1 MMIWICWYIIC
12 NITSSFTGKVT
23 SYSQNIYRFGSK
35 LGFVYQC
42 GLLVL
47 TFPLLLPPDLVAF
60 CLALTSSFSFLSLF
74 FLPFLFF
81 FLFVCFMIWLFPP
94 HDLTF
99 SIVCD
104 FECFSNTQAYS
115 LVLLDSSLVIK
126 LPRNIPSW
134 QLSKYHQD
142 MTVCI
147 CAVQFLD
154 CGPCPLQVFWSPF
167 H

>member
-1 MMIWICWYIIC
+1 MIWICWYIIC

-23 SYSQNIYRFGSK
+23 PYSQNIYRFSLK

-47 TFPLLLPPDLVAF
+47 TFPLLLPPDLVTF
-60 CLALTSSFSFLSLF
+60 CLALSSSFSFCFCFS
-74 FLPFLFF
+74 FLFF
-81 FLFVCFMIWLFPP
+81 SFFSLCVLWYDSFLP

-104 FECFSNTQAYS
+104 FEYFSNTQAYS
-115 LVLLDSSLVIK
+115 LALLDSSLVIK

-134 QLSKYHQD
+134 QPPKYHQD